1 MGQCKSTSVVSPI
14 QITFSTKW
22 TNADF
27 IEACINGELE
37 TVRSAILESKEG
49 KRLVMATD
57 QWGYTALHWLC
68 LSVGMGE
75 KKNQSS
81 PSSEIQ
87 MEIIEL
93 LVDVGGKKLVK
104 ARTKN
109 DGSTALHWACENLL
123 VDNASSNDASS
134 SSSSPYVERIVRL
147 LIDVGGEKL
156 IRVKNHFGYTALHW
170 ACSSPFS
177 TSSKNLKNPSPSA
190 TRILELLIMIGK
202 LELVQTIDNNGNTVL
217 DLEQYDV
224 TTTEMED
231 VYNYSYTSSLIN
243 LFETGIEDRCIG
255 SQIILRRTFSDMSNL
270 TDA

>member
-14 QITFSTKW
+14 QTTFSSKW

-27 IEACINGELE
+27 LEACINGELE

-68 LSVGMGE
+68 LSVGEGE

-123 VDNASSNDASS
+123 VDNANSNDVSS
-134 SSSSPYVERIVRL
+134 SSSYVERIVSL

-177 TSSKNLKNPSPSA
+177 TSSIKNLKNPSPSA

-202 LELVQTIDNNGNTVL
+202 LELVQTTDNDGNTVL

-231 VYNYSYTSSLIN
+231 VVNNYSNTSSLIN
-243 LFETGIEDRCIG
+243 FFETGIEDRFIG
-255 SQIILRRTFSDMSNL
+255 SQTILPRTFSDMSDL